1 MCTALTFNSE
11 HHFFGRNLD
20 LDYTLGEQVV
30 ITPRNYSFDFK
41 MLPSLKSHYAIIGVA
56 KIDRNY
62 PLYYDATNEVG
73 LSVAGLNF
81 PERAVYFKSANN
93 KENIAPFEIIPYIL
107 GKYKNVDEVIDF
119 FTRANIA
126 DIAYS
131 DKYPLTPLHWIIADK
146 NKAITIESV
155 KDGLKIYENSVGVL
169 TNSPDFNMQI
179 FNLNNYAHISQKN
192 PDVSFSESLPFYPYS
207 RGLGGLG
214 LPGDFSSMS
223 RFVRAV
229 FAKLS
234 SYKEHDEVNS
244 IGQFFHI
251 LSYAEQV
258 LGCIKTEK
266 GNEFTV
272 YSSCC
277 DTDKGIYYY
286 STYQNRRICA
296 VDMHKEN
303 LDSDFLIPYDLIKDQ
318 MIFYQN

>member
-11 HHFFGRNLD
+11 HHYFGRNLD
-20 LDYTLGEQVV
+20 LDYTLNEQIV

-56 KIDRNY
+56 KIDSNY

-81 PERAVYFKSANN
+81 PESAVYFKSANN
-93 KENIAPFEIIPYIL
+93 KENIAPFEIIPYVL
-107 GKYKNVDEVIDF
+107 GKYKNVDEVVEF
-119 FTRANIA
+119 FKRANIA
-126 DIAYS
+126 DVAYS

-146 NKAITIESV
+146 NRAITIESV
-155 KDGLKIYENSVGVL
+155 KDGLKIYENTVGVL
-169 TNSPDFNMQI
+169 TNNPDFNMQI

-234 SYKEHDEVNS
+234 SYKEYDEVNS

-251 LSYAEQV
+251 LSYVEQV

-266 GNEFTV
+266 GNEFTI

-296 VDMHKEN
+296 VDMYKEN
-303 LDSDFLIPYDLIKDQ
+303 LDSDSLIPYDLIKDQ
-318 MIFYQN
+318 MVFYQN

>member
-11 HHFFGRNLD
+11 HHYFGRNLD

-30 ITPRNYSFDFK
+30 ITPRNYCFDFK

-56 KIDRNY
+56 KIDRDY

-81 PERAVYFKSANN
+81 PESAVYFKSANN
-93 KENIAPFEIIPYIL
+93 KENIAPFEIIPYVL
-107 GKYKNVDEVIDF
+107 GKYKNVDEVVEF
-119 FTRANIA
+119 FKRANIA

-146 NKAITIESV
+146 NRAITIESV
-155 KDGLKIYENSVGVL
+155 KDGLKIYENTVGVL
-169 TNSPDFNMQI
+169 TNNPDYNMQI

-234 SYKEHDEVNS
+234 SYKEYDEVNS

-251 LSYAEQV
+251 LSYVEQV

-266 GNEFTV
+266 GNEFTI

-296 VDMHKEN
+296 VYIHKEN
-303 LDSDFLIPYDLIKDQ
+303 LDSDSLIPYDLIKDQ
-318 MIFYQN
+318 MVFYQN